1 MYAHKLTSESLNP
14 AVSLTCTLNQGF
26 TNHYARPKTPLFT
39 PRFTG
44 ILSLSP
50 KSDCKGTKKIGNGER
65 KKQKSRSVLS
75 NFNYFKDFCI
85 AYAK

>member
-14 AVSLTCTLNQGF
+14 AVNLTCTLNRGF
-26 TNHYARPKTPLFT
+26 TNRYARPKTPLFT

-50 KSDCKGTKKIGNGER
+50 KSDCKGTN
-65 KKQKSRSVLS
+65 
-75 NFNYFKDFCI
+75 N
-85 AYAK
+85 